1 MQGYEPER
9 FIAGELIQHDSS
21 LHLWSPWA
29 KEKWWLITSLDDF
42 SPSTSSGLRL
52 CTSSC
57 PSVPRSQGRGKA
69 QCRGK
74 AQARRGGEDI
84 RLSGSTVLSGSPSK
98 DSVEAHVEPPLYS
111 LRHACIKRYLIGA
124 HTRFPDGIF
133 AVRTTYDRIC
143 GLRFHIPFYSR
154 QG

>member
-1 MQGYEPER
+1 MDRIFPKGMNHYGSYQR
-9 FIAGELIQHDSS
+9 D
-21 LHLWSPWA
+21 
-29 KEKWWLITSLDDF
+29 KWHPYANFPNFPNSVLR
-42 SPSTSSGLRL
+42 PCSGLRL